1 MVCSRLST
9 KRFFQLFLL
18 ARDRAALLDLTTNL
32 HLDDKMKNLISLALV
47 VVCLPYL
54 CYCSEMG
61 NNTSLMD
68 LYCDNCT
75 QQCTEEPP
83 PYSDCPSP
91 DFCKKAEGNNVGL
104 AFGLTIGAG
113 FCTNIG
119 AILSFLPCFKR
130 NNVTLLA
137 VGLALA
143 AGFMVYISF
152 VDILGK
158 AGEYFCC
165 HTQDHADLAATGCF
179 FLGIVLTLVLQF
191 ILDYLQGLD
200 LGCRLPWSKKK
211 EKTEG
216 ELEEQEERKTYPSMM
231 KSLKSKLTGKS
242 ADRDAEKET
251 IGVPNV
257 VVESEKSGETKFDST
272 ADSEIV
278 VMTDEDSEK
287 VSVSSY

>member
-1 MVCSRLST
+1 
-9 KRFFQLFLL
+9 
-18 ARDRAALLDLTTNL
+18 
-32 HLDDKMKNLISLALV
+32 MKITLALV
-47 VVCLPYL
+47 VACLPYL
-54 CYCSEMG
+54 CYCRVSTG
-61 NNTSLMD
+61 NDTSMD
-68 LYCDNCT
+68 LYCNNCT
-75 QQCTEEPP
+75 QECEEEPP
-83 PYSDCPSP
+83 PYSECPSP
-91 DFCKKAEGNNVGL
+91 DFCKKAEGNNLAL

-113 FCTNIG
+113 FATNIG

-143 AGFMVYISF
+143 AGFMVYIAF

-165 HTQDHADLAATGCF
+165 HSPEHASLASTGCF
-179 FLGIVLTLVLQF
+179 FLGIVITLVLQYF
-191 ILDYLQGLD
+191 LDALQGLD
-200 LGCRLPWSKKK
+200 LGCRPPWSKKK
-211 EKTEG
+211 EIEG
-216 ELEEQEERKTYPSMM
+216 ELEEQDKKKKYSGMM

-242 ADRDAEKET
+242 ADGDTETEKT

-278 VMTDEDSEK
+278 VLTDENSDE
-287 VSVSSY
+287 VSVSDYNTIVWHVHVYFTLY

>member
-1 MVCSRLST
+1 MVCSRLSAQ
-9 KRFFQLFLL
+9 RFFQLFLL
-18 ARDRAALLDLTTNL
+18 ACDRAALLDLTTNL

-47 VVCLPYL
+47 VICLPYL
-54 CYCSEMG
+54 CHCSGMG
-61 NNTSLMD
+61 NDTSLMG
-68 LYCDNCT
+68 YCDNCT

-83 PYSDCPSP
+83 PYSECPSP
-91 DFCKKAEGNNVGL
+91 DFCTKAEGNNLGL

-113 FCTNIG
+113 LCTNIG
-119 AILSFLPCFKR
+119 AILAFLPCFKR

-165 HTQDHADLAATGCF
+165 HTQKHATLASTGCF
-179 FLGIVLTLVLQF
+179 FLGIALTIILQF
-191 ILDYLQGLD
+191 ILDYLRGLD
-200 LGCRLPWSKKK
+200 LGCRPPWSKKK
-211 EKTEG
+211 AKAEG
-216 ELEEQEERKTYPSMM
+216 ELEEQDERKKYPSMM

-242 ADRDAEKET
+242 ADRDTEKET

-272 ADSEIV
+272 AESEIV
-278 VMTDEDSEK
+278 VVTDENSNDSE
-287 VSVSSY
+287 VSVS